1 MSAQSQVSKAIHS
14 LLQPGKRIVVV
25 GSSGSG
31 KTTLAETIARKL
43 NIPHIELD
51 ALHWQANWQET
62 ELEVFR
68 HRVELA
74 LEGQEWV
81 LDGNYA
87 KVRDITWGRA
97 DTLLWLEL
105 PLPVVLWRLTRR
117 TVQRAVSQEELW
129 NGNRENW
136 HEALFSRDSLFL
148 HMLRTRKR
156 HRQDYTQLVK
166 EPEYSHLQVIHLR
179 SLTQVNDW
187 IAQLSRD

>member
-1 MSAQSQVSKAIHS
+1 MSAQFRVSKGKNLDS
-14 LLQPGKRIVVV
+14 QPGRRIVVV

-43 NIPHIELD
+43 EIPHVELD

-62 ELEVFR
+62 ELDIFR

-117 TVQRAVSQEELW
+117 TVQRAVTQEELW

-136 HEALFSRDSLFL
+136 HEALFSHDSLFL
-148 HMLRTRKR
+148 HMLRTRKS
-156 HRQDYTQLVK
+156 HRRDYTQLVK
-166 EPEYSHLQVIHLR
+166 EPEYSHLKVIHLR
-179 SLTQVNDW
+179 SLAQVNDW
-187 IAQLSRD
+187 IAHLSRD